1 MEMKLSTED
10 YDEIADR
17 LFERIATRLPPA
29 MSVVGQRN
37 RKRLNLKQA
46 AEYLNISD
54 TTLYR
59 WRETKPKLKR
69 LEHLDGANSY
79 FLSDELDDY
88 LEQSN

>member
-1 MEMKLSTED
+1 MQIDFTGKD

-17 LFERIATRLPPA
+17 IFERIATRLPPTIGL
-29 MSVVGQRN
+29 VGQRN

-59 WRETKPKLKR
+59 WRETKPKLKC

>member
-1 MEMKLSTED
+1 MQIDFTGKD

-17 LFERIATRLPPA
+17 LFERIATRLPPT
-29 MSVVGQRN
+29 MGLVGQRN

-69 LEHLDGANSY
+69 LEHLDGENSY

-88 LEQSN
+88 LGQSD

>member
-88 LEQSN
+88 LEQSD